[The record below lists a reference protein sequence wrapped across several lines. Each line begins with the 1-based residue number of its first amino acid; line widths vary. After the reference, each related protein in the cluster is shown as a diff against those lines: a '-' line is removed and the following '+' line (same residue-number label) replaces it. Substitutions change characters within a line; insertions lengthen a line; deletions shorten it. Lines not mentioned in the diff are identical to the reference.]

1 MFFRRRGEN
10 QGEGWRAF
18 GEMST
23 IGMVLVVSTVIGF
36 LIGRYI
42 GVKLG
47 EETLGSVLGTLMGAG
62 AGFLEMFRMANKY
75 LR

>member
-1 MFFRRRGEN
+1 MRGGRGRS
-10 QGEGWRAF
+10 GETWRAI

-47 EETLGSVLGTLMGAG
+47 EETLGAVIGTILGAG